1 MKIVPAEVE
10 ALLLAQPGVTEAA
23 AYGVEARP
31 GETRLLA
38 AVVCSEGFDLST
50 ALGICRAGLG
60 KRAPYALVRVPRL
73 PRNPA
78 GKVLRQLLAE
88 RTRFLPSGSVSADTM
103 PPAMNNVEDPERP

>member
-1 MKIVPAEVE
+1 MTVVIEC
-10 ALLLAQPGVTEAA
+10 GVQAPHD
-23 AYGVEARP
+23 GVE
-31 GETRLLA
+31 
-38 AVVCSEGFDLST
+38 
-50 ALGICRAGLG
+50 LGICRAALG